1 MSSPMDPLMY
11 ILFAHAYAFLSIL
24 IVSSLLQKLLADV
37 ASINTLLVHNL
48 IKNLICPL
56 MGTGKVQLLTME

>member
-1 MSSPMDPLMY
+1 MSRAIDPLIY
-11 ILFAHAYAFLSIL
+11 ILFAQAYTFLSIL
-24 IVSSLLQKLLADV
+24 IVSSLLEKLLADV

-56 MGTGKVQLLTME
+56 MGMSKIQFVTME